1 MLLFSCS
8 YYSRVPR
15 GCDFFHDLWTE
26 IARLYEQEAGD
37 SRQGPTK
44 IASVPLSHYKPE
56 EISLEVDNEK
66 VILHGLHQLERED
79 GFEKNEFKRVFKLPQ
94 GIDPK
99 SVKSRPSQDGQ
110 ALVIEGTKLE
120 EEEADD
126 GKFRAKLDFSGFKPE
141 EIKIQL
147 RGNELNITGKHL
159 TKRDDF
165 YLSRDYSRRILLPD
179 DAVLSSVTSCLSK
192 EGLLT
197 IEASRDPALLPHERS
212 VDVTMESCTADE
224 EPVEEPEQ
232 TTSTDTGETEE

>member
-1 MLLFSCS
+1 M
-8 YYSRVPR
+8 
-15 GCDFFHDLWTE
+15 FHDLWKE
-26 IARLYEQEAGD
+26 IARPYEQKAGN

-79 GFEKNEFKRVFKLPQ
+79 GFEKNEFKRVFELPQ

-99 SVKSRPSQDGQ
+99 TVKSRPSQDGKT
-110 ALVIEGTKLE
+110 LVIEGTKAE
-120 EEEADD
+120 EEETND

-159 TKRDDF
+159 SELDDF

-179 DAVLSSVTSCLSK
+179 DVDLSSVTSRLSK

-212 VDVTMESCTADE
+212 VDVTMEACTADV
-224 EPVEEPEQ
+224 EPVKERKQ
-232 TTSTDTGETEE
+232 TTSTDTGETAE

>member
-1 MLLFSCS
+1 M
-8 YYSRVPR
+8 
-15 GCDFFHDLWTE
+15 
-26 IARLYEQEAGD
+26 
-37 SRQGPTK
+37 
-44 IASVPLSHYKPE
+44 
-56 EISLEVDNEK
+56 DNEK
-66 VILHGLHQLERED
+66 VILHGVHQLERED
-79 GFEKNEFKRVFKLPQ
+79 GFEKSEFKRVFKLPQ

-120 EEEADD
+120 EKEADD

-159 TKRDDF
+159 MERDEF

-179 DAVLSSVTSCLSK
+179 DVDLGSVTSRLSK

-197 IEASRDPALLPHERS
+197 IEATRDPALLPPEKS
-212 VDVTMESCTADE
+212 VDVTMETDQADE
-224 EPVEEPEQ
+224 QTEEA
-232 TTSTDTGETEE
+232 TSTDAGKTAN